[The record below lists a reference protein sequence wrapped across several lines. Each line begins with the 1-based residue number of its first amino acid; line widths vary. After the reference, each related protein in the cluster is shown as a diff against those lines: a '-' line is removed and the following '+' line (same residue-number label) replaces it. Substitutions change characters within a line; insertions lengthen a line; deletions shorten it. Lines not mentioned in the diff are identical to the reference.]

1 MSRPERGTVA
11 LAVTVVGVLAFVA
24 VLVAA
29 VGGAVADQRR
39 VESAADLAAL
49 AAAGALQAG
58 ADPCAE
64 ARGTARRN
72 GATVVSCRVT
82 GGDQVV
88 LRAERRTRP
97 VLGRSLALT
106 ARARAGPVPSR

>member
-1 MSRPERGTVA
+1 
-11 LAVTVVGVLAFVA
+11 VLAFVA

-39 VESAADLAAL
+39 LESAADLAAL

-58 ADPCAE
+58 TADPCVE
-64 ARGTARRN
+64 ARSTGRRN
-72 GATVVSCRVT
+72 GATVVSCRVA
-82 GGDQVV
+82 GVDEVV

-97 VLGRSLALT
+97 VLGRSLALS
-106 ARARAGPVPSR
+106 AWARAGPVPSR